1 MAHGPDTEEI
11 QDLFEN
17 MQDGYLDIDLNK
29 YDITSLPEF
38 PQGVVNLFI
47 SRGNLPQIP
56 NFPPGLRV
64 IRIQDVG
71 TENGIPPLPEGLLE
85 FGCIETNLTTLPA
98 LPSTLTKLTCYA
110 NAELSFIP
118 ALPPTL
124 IEIDC
129 SENNLTSLPALPPTL
144 RILACDGNTL
154 QSLPALPP
162 TLTKLHCA
170 TTGLTTLPALPPAL
184 KELYCLGNQLTTLP
198 DLPATLTHLHCPNN
212 RLTTL
217 PALPPTLTYLGCGNN
232 PIITL
237 PALPAGLQTLNALH
251 CNQLET
257 LTPPCPEALKL
268 TNVRELFIGS
278 LQLEPSPKKTELL
291 GEYMDRIAGVAPR
304 PRPKWA
310 GYSKADVELF
320 TSFFNPETRNNISVC
335 PVCLGYADRIDGC
348 MYMTHVCDP
357 EARHDELYKM
367 YADDYD
373 KIEWCTICGRIT
385 GHHRHF
391 TLNLPDEKRPAYV
404 SFQATD
410 LIEHYKN
417 DCRGVG
423 GGGSEEKFRRLE
435 KLLNYACQLQEEVG
449 KGDAKE
455 VRKELIEEVWK
466 SALLK
471 DRTVL
476 KKFEKGKFDFP
487 CEFPEDAAPNQPER
501 VYPDI
506 PVPAG
511 VVPPV
516 RHETPDNQC
525 ITELD
530 EHDDHRPV
538 YQFIHENWN
547 HQGQYICGPDLENL
561 LKTNMFSG
569 LCPISPGECKSRL
582 YPVELTNLVSP
593 QYLEDYRKL
602 FNKQFAVQAGGG
614 TSIMYKIDPKTIQC
628 PVMPKAGRR
637 KTYRRKRRLT
647 KKRALRSSFK
657 KHVRVKK

>member
-1 MAHGPDTEEI
+1 
-11 QDLFEN
+11 
-17 MQDGYLDIDLNK
+17 
-29 YDITSLPEF
+29 
-38 PQGVVNLFI
+38 
-47 SRGNLPQIP
+47 
-56 NFPPGLRV
+56 
-64 IRIQDVG
+64 
-71 TENGIPPLPEGLLE
+71 
-85 FGCIETNLTTLPA
+85 
-98 LPSTLTKLTCYA
+98 
-110 NAELSFIP
+110 
-118 ALPPTL
+118 
-124 IEIDC
+124 
-129 SENNLTSLPALPPTL
+129 
-144 RILACDGNTL
+144 
-154 QSLPALPP
+154 
-162 TLTKLHCA
+162 
-170 TTGLTTLPALPPAL
+170 
-184 KELYCLGNQLTTLP
+184 
-198 DLPATLTHLHCPNN
+198 
-212 RLTTL
+212 
-217 PALPPTLTYLGCGNN
+217 
-232 PIITL
+232 
-237 PALPAGLQTLNALH
+237 
-251 CNQLET
+251 
-257 LTPPCPEALKL
+257 
-268 TNVRELFIGS
+268 
-278 LQLEPSPKKTELL
+278 L
-291 GEYMDRIAGVAPR
+291 GEYMDRIAGVPLAPK
-304 PRPKWA
+304 PKWA

-320 TSFFNPETRNNISVC
+320 TSFFNPETRNNVSVC
-335 PVCLGYADRIDGC
+335 PICLGYADRIDGC
-348 MYMTHVCDP
+348 MYMTHKCDP

-391 TLNLPDEKRPAYV
+391 TLNLPDEKRPTYV

-449 KGDAKE
+449 KGDVKE

-516 RHETPDNQC
+516 KHETPDNAC
-525 ITELD
+525 LTELG

-547 HQGQYICGPDLENL
+547 HQGQYICGTDLENL

-569 LCPISPGECKSRL
+569 LCPINPDKCKSRL

-593 QYLEDYRKL
+593 EYQEIYRKL
-602 FNKQFAVQAGGG
+602 FNRQFAVQAGGG
-614 TSIMYKIDPKTIQC
+614 TSIMYKIDPNTIEC
-628 PVMPKAGRR
+628 PVMPKAGQR

>member
-1 MAHGPDTEEI
+1 MAHGPDTVEI
-11 QDLFEN
+11 QDLFES
-17 MQDGYLDIDLNK
+17 MEDGYLDIDLGE
-29 YDITSLPEF
+29 YDISSLPEF
-38 PQGVVNLFI
+38 PEGLVNLFI
-47 SRGNLPQIP
+47 SNGDLPGIP
-56 NFPPGLRV
+56 NFPTTVRV
-64 IRIQDVG
+64 IRIQG
-71 TENGIPPLPEGLLE
+71 IEIENKIIPPFPEGLLE
-85 FGCIETNLTTLPA
+85 FGCIETNLETIPA

-129 SENNLTSLPALPPTL
+129 SENNLTSLP
-144 RILACDGNTL
+144 
-154 QSLPALPP
+154 
-162 TLTKLHCA
+162 
-170 TTGLTTLPALPPAL
+170 
-184 KELYCLGNQLTTLP
+184 
-198 DLPATLTHLHCPNN
+198 DLPATLTKLHCPNN

-217 PALPPTLTYLGCGNN
+217 PALPPTLTYLGCGFN

-268 TNVRELFIGS
+268 TRVIEIFGNVN
-278 LQLEPSPKKTELL
+278 LEPRPEPTELL
-291 GEYMDRIAGVAPR
+291 GAYMDRIAGVPPAPK
-304 PRPKWA
+304 PKWA
-310 GYSKADVELF
+310 GYSRADVELF

-335 PVCLGYADRIDGC
+335 PVCLGYAERIDGC

-357 EARHDELYKM
+357 EARHPELYDM
-367 YADDYD
+367 YSDENQR
-373 KIEWCTICGRIT
+373 IEWCTICGRIT
-385 GHHRHF
+385 HKHKHF
-391 TLNLPDEKRPAYV
+391 TLNLPTEKRPV
-404 SFQATD
+404 KVPNQIENV
-410 LIEHYKN
+410 IEHYQN
-417 DCRGVG
+417 DCTSVG
-423 GGGSEEKFRRLE
+423 GGGYQEKFRRLE

-487 CEFPEDAAPNQPER
+487 CEFPEDAQPAQGER

-516 RHETPDNQC
+516 KHETPDNEC

-561 LKTNMFSG
+561 LKTNMFTG
-569 LCPISPGECKSRL
+569 LCPISPDECKSRL

-593 QYLEDYRKL
+593 EYQEIYRKL
-602 FNKQFAVQAGGG
+602 FNRQFAVQAGGG

-628 PVMPKAGRR
+628 PVMPKGGR

-647 KKRALRSSFK
+647 RKRGPLRSSFK

>member
-1 MAHGPDTEEI
+1 
-11 QDLFEN
+11 
-17 MQDGYLDIDLNK
+17 
-29 YDITSLPEF
+29 
-38 PQGVVNLFI
+38 
-47 SRGNLPQIP
+47 
-56 NFPPGLRV
+56 
-64 IRIQDVG
+64 
-71 TENGIPPLPEGLLE
+71 
-85 FGCIETNLTTLPA
+85 
-98 LPSTLTKLTCYA
+98 
-110 NAELSFIP
+110 
-118 ALPPTL
+118 
-124 IEIDC
+124 
-129 SENNLTSLPALPPTL
+129 
-144 RILACDGNTL
+144 
-154 QSLPALPP
+154 
-162 TLTKLHCA
+162 
-170 TTGLTTLPALPPAL
+170 
-184 KELYCLGNQLTTLP
+184 
-198 DLPATLTHLHCPNN
+198 
-212 RLTTL
+212 
-217 PALPPTLTYLGCGNN
+217 
-232 PIITL
+232 
-237 PALPAGLQTLNALH
+237 
-251 CNQLET
+251 
-257 LTPPCPEALKL
+257 
-268 TNVRELFIGS
+268 
-278 LQLEPSPKKTELL
+278 L

-304 PRPKWA
+304 PKPKWA

-320 TSFFNPETRNNISVC
+320 TSFFNPETRNNVSVC
-335 PVCLGYADRIDGC
+335 PICLGYADRTDGC
-348 MYMTHVCDP
+348 MYMSHVCDP
-357 EARHDELYKM
+357 EARHDELYKL
-367 YADDYD
+367 YSDDHD

-385 GHHRHF
+385 GHHKHF

-404 SFQATD
+404 PFQATD
-410 LIEHYKN
+410 MIEHFQN
-417 DCRGVG
+417 DCKSVG

-516 RHETPDNQC
+516 KHETPDNAC
-525 ITELD
+525 LTELG

-538 YQFIHENWN
+538 YQFIHENWK
-547 HQGQYICGPDLENL
+547 HEGEYICGPDLEAG
-561 LKTNMFSG
+561 LKVNAFTG
-569 LCPISPGECKSRL
+569 LCPINPDKCKSRL

-614 TSIMYKIDPKTIQC
+614 TSIMYKIDPNTIEC